1 MSSWSFGQRVIKNQT
16 RTVNTGSQV
25 SDAFTDGVVYV
36 RCTSDTTGVF
46 IAFAKSPTAAVA
58 TGIRLVANEPKTFK
72 IEMLRNLQLLL
83 QVVQLVSLLRNLVNE
98 TKTWRWSNIFIFRTL
113 R

>member
-16 RTVNTGSQV
+16 RTVNQTGTQR

-36 RCTSDTTGVF
+36 RCTADTTGVF
-46 IAFAKSPTAAVA
+46 IAFGKTPTAAVS

-72 IEMLRNLQLLL
+72 VVVVVGKVILSLSLIIIYIIGEVNVLL
-83 QVVQLVSLLRNLVNE
+83 V
-98 TKTWRWSNIFIFRTL
+98 KF
-113 R
+113 

>member
-16 RTVNTGSQV
+16 RTVNQTGTQR

-36 RCTSDTTGVF
+36 RCTADTTGVF
-46 IAFAKSPTAAVA
+46 IAFGKAPTAAVT

-72 IEMLRNLQLLL
+72 VDNADKMSCIAASGSPKVYIEEL
-83 QVVQLVSLLRNLVNE
+83 SE
-98 TKTWRWSNIFIFRTL
+98 
-113 R
+113 

>member
-16 RTVNTGSQV
+16 RTVGTGSQA

-72 IEMLRNLQLLL
+72 IDNAEKLAAIIASGTAN
-83 QVVQLVSLLRNLVNE
+83 V
-98 TKTWRWSNIFIFRTL
+98 FIEEL
-113 R
+113 SE